1 MKRIPATILAIL
13 MLITSAACSNTPS
26 PASSAAPQA
35 TTPASQA
42 APASQA
48 PAATEEPV
56 TIKLFSNLPDRKSGQ
71 GLLEETLIQNYEAE
85 HKNVK
90 IEVEALQDEAYK
102 QKFKAYTSSN
112 SLPDVMAVWGQ
123 PAFIDPVINSGY
135 LAELKD
141 DYSGYNFIKGSLNG
155 FSKDG
160 KVYGLPRNTDMM
172 VFYYNKKIFKDNGV
186 EVPKT
191 MDDLV
196 AMGKKFN
203 GLGITPCVMDGKD
216 KYPLAI
222 MYSDFVMKTTGD
234 NKLVPKAAS
243 GGGFSD
249 PAFLKSAQNMSALIG
264 KDFFQKSFSATDYGA
279 ARNMFAQSKA
289 ATYYMGAWEMGM
301 VTDETLPEDFRKN
314 IGIFMMPSVSGGAG
328 KATDIAAWNG
338 GGYSV
343 SANSKV
349 KTQAIEFLNYIY
361 KPENWAK
368 NAWQMGLCFPAQ
380 NFDQYLTGKETEVQT
395 ALTDILSK
403 STSISGTPIND
414 CGTPAFKTACED
426 LSQQFAVGMITPE
439 QYIQKLN
446 DALK

>member
-1 MKRIPATILAIL
+1 MKKSMKSLTAMILASL
-13 MLITSAACSNTPS
+13 MLMASAACSNATS
-26 PASSAAPQA
+26 PAS
-35 TTPASQA
+35 PASTA
-42 APASQA
+42 VSQEA
-48 PAATEEPV
+48 QSSAVAEEPV

-71 GLLEETLIQNYEAE
+71 GLLEETLIQNYKGE
-85 HKNVK
+85 HKNVT

-112 SLPDVMAVWGQ
+112 SLPDIMAVWGQ

-141 DYSGYNFIKGSLNG
+141 DYTSYNFFKGSLNG

-172 VFYYNKKIFKDNGV
+172 VFYYNKKIFQDNGV
-186 EVPKT
+186 TVPTT
-191 MDDLV
+191 MDELT
-196 AMGKKFN
+196 ALGKKIN
-203 GLGITPCVMDGKD
+203 ALGIVPCVMDGKD

-234 NKLVPKAAS
+234 NSLVQKAIS
-243 GGGFSD
+243 GGGLTSD
-249 PAFLKSAQNMSALIG
+249 PIFLKSAQNMSALIG
-264 KDFFQKSFSATDYGA
+264 KNFFQKSFSATDYGA

-289 ATYYMGAWEMGM
+289 ATYYMGSWEMGM
-301 VTDETLPEDFRKN
+301 VTDDSLPADFRKN
-314 IGIFMMPSVSGGAG
+314 IGVFMLPSVNGGTG

-338 GGYSV
+338 GGYSI

-349 KTQAIEFLNYIY
+349 KEQAIDFLNYIY

-368 NAWQMGLCFPAQ
+368 NAWQMSLCIPAQ

-395 ALTDILSK
+395 ALADILSK

-426 LSQQFAVGMITPE
+426 LSQQFAVGMVTSD

-446 DALK
+446 DSLK